1 MEKSSVD
8 RWVVVT
14 RDIIRLVT
22 NPEILILGEK
32 SIGSLKV
39 VIMVDVEVSLNVD
52 EVISTV
58 GFTLSTSIAIF

>member
-8 RWVVVT
+8 KWVDVI

-32 SIGSLKV
+32 IIGSLKV
-39 VIMVDVEVSLNVD
+39 AIIVDVEVSLNVD
-52 EVISTV
+52 DVISTV
-58 GFTLSTSIAIF
+58 GFILSTSILIF

>member
-39 VIMVDVEVSLNVD
+39 VIIVDVEVSLNVD
-52 EVISTV
+52 EVILTV